1 MDTST
6 SKPRKKSIF
15 LSVNRAWRSIL
26 PPIAQNNLN
35 FNSVEGSQS
44 PKPFSSGSPN
54 RPLPTFGDL
63 SGSSGKSQRHRSVV
77 LEETSDPPIPSP
89 KSARSSRSETPN
101 IILTPP
107 MINSSKKFAKKLSKM
122 NTVFYMNKS
131 NDMILTEPDE
141 IPSILNEYKY
151 RRMDTSNFG
160 NDQDK
165 TSKSDPKKY
174 SFSSTPNKRSGSSPM
189 ANFDFSQGNIPR
201 SPLSGG
207 LKDKKPR
214 LRSLNSQYWVP
225 SSYGGKILGV

>member
-26 PPIAQNNLN
+26 PPIAQKNI
-35 FNSVEGSQS
+35 NSNPVEDSRS
-44 PKPFSSGSPN
+44 PQPFIAGSPN
-54 RPLPTFGDL
+54 IPMPTFGDL
-63 SGSSGKSQRHRSVV
+63 SGSSGRGQRHRSVV
-77 LEETSDPPIPSP
+77 LEENSDPQIRTP
-89 KSARSSRSETPN
+89 RSESPG

-107 MINSSKKFAKKLSKM
+107 NINSSKKFAKKLSKM
-122 NTVFYMNKS
+122 NSVFYMNKS
-131 NDMILTEPDE
+131 NDMALNEPDD

-151 RRMDTSNFG
+151 RRMDTTNFG

-174 SFSSTPNKRSGSSPM
+174 SFSSTPNKRSGSSPL
-189 ANFDFSQGNIPR
+189 ATFDISQGAIPR
-201 SPLSGG
+201 SPLSNGRR
-207 LKDKKPR
+207 DQKPS

-225 SSYGGKILGV
+225 SSYGAKILGV